1 MQPRLIALDW
11 GTSSLRAY
19 CLGAAGQV
27 LAQRGSSHGIM
38 HLPAGNDFNAAFEQ
52 ACGDWLAAAPGVP
65 VIACGMVGSAQGW
78 REVPYCPAPAR
89 VADLGE
95 RLQTVTTAL
104 GYTVHLVPGVLQHGR
119 LPNVMRGEET
129 QVLGL
134 LRGLPAAAHDEPL
147 LVGLPGSHSKW
158 VRVRQGCIEHFD
170 TFMTGELYAVA
181 CAHSILGRTLRQGEP
196 FVAAAFERGVTTALS
211 ADGDLGPLS
220 TAFSART
227 LGLTGVLSAA
237 EQADYLSGLFIGHE
251 ARALGEVTHARQGAL
266 PAVHLIG
273 SEALCRRYA
282 TALQSAGFAVAGVA
296 AQATEHGLW
305 AVAQAAGL
313 VERPPH
319 TLQFV

>member
-19 CLGAAGQV
+19 CLGTGGHV
-27 LAQRGSSHGIM
+27 LAQRASAHGIM
-38 HLPAGNDFNAAFEQ
+38 HLPHGNDFDAAFEQ
-52 ACGDWLAAAPGVP
+52 VCGDWLGATGGVP

-95 RLQTVTTAL
+95 RLQTLTTAR
-104 GYTVHLVPGVLQHGR
+104 GHTVHVVPGILEQGA

-134 LRGLPAAAHDEPL
+134 LRGLSPQAQAAPL

-158 VRVRQGCIEHFD
+158 VQVHEGCIEHFD

-196 FVAAAFERGVTTALS
+196 FEAAAFERGVATALS
-211 ADGDLGPLS
+211 ADGALGPLS
-220 TAFSART
+220 TAFSTRT
-227 LGLTGVLSAA
+227 LGLTGVLGGA

-251 ARALGEVTHARQGAL
+251 VRALGEVIKVRQGRL
-266 PAVHLIG
+266 PAAHLIG
-273 SEALCRRYA
+273 SEPLCQRYA
-282 TALQSAGFAVAGVA
+282 KALELAGFRVAAVA
-296 AQATEHGLW
+296 AQATERGLW

-313 VERPPH
+313 VNDA
-319 TLQFV
+319 